1 MVHKVQ
7 LNIPTPAGAMPAHWL
22 LPEGIGP
29 FPAVVVLMEAFGLVR
44 HIEEVAERLAGEG
57 YAVLA
62 PDLYYRQLPDNQV
75 EYTQVPRA
83 IELMQ
88 TIDDGAFIEDLR
100 AALGFL
106 ADSGQVATGR
116 VAVTGFCMGG
126 RLAFLAA
133 CALPGEIAAAAPFYG
148 GGIHRHLDQAAA
160 IDCPLLLFFGARDP
174 LIPADQVRAVDQ
186 RLAALGKDYRIQ
198 CYAEAGHGFFCDHRD
213 SYHPPSAADAWWQ
226 LTEFLREQ
234 LSSQ

>member
-1 MVHKVQ
+1 MVHKAQV
-7 LNIPTPAGAMPAHWL
+7 NVPAPGGMMPAHWM
-22 LPEGIGP
+22 LPEGAGP

-62 PDLYYRQLPDNQV
+62 PDLYYRQLPDNKV
-75 EYTQVPRA
+75 DYTEVPRA

-88 TIDDGAFIEDLR
+88 TIDDGAFIQDLR
-100 AALGFL
+100 AALAFL
-106 ADSGQVATGR
+106 TDSGQVDIRR

-133 CALPGEIAAAAPFYG
+133 CSLPGEIAAAAPFYG

-160 IDCPLLLFFGARDP
+160 IDCPLLLFFGARDA
-174 LIPADQVRAVDQ
+174 LIPADQVEAIDQ
-186 RLAALGKDYRIQ
+186 RLGALGKDYRIHR
-198 CYAEAGHGFFCDHRD
+198 YAEADHGFFCDHRA
-213 SYHPPSAADAWWQ
+213 SHHPPSAADAWQQ
-226 LTEFLREQ
+226 LRSFLRAHLLQ
-234 LSSQ
+234 